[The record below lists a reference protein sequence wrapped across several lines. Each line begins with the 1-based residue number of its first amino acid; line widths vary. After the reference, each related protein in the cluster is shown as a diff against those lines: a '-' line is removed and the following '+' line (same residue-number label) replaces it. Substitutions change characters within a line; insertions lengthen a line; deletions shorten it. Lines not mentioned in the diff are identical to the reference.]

1 MMSLAEMVVEYIN
14 GKVPL
19 GVLLLANEIII
30 PQDLDLALD
39 HQKYSKEMLGEI
51 LIKIGALKHDD
62 LNKVLD
68 LQSRKRP

>member
-62 LNKVLD
+62 LDKVLD